1 MDRTD
6 PAECSAKLP
15 GNMRERS
22 LKVLDLEDPSDRAFR
37 LVRARVFLFVIVDVV
52 PRAREGSISI

>member
-1 MDRTD
+1 MNRTD
-6 PAECSAKLP
+6 PAEYSATLP

-22 LKVLDLEDPSDRAFR
+22 LKVLDLEDPNDRAFR